1 MFKAPST
8 MIWDHRKAVI
18 QMEPR
23 PRKDAWIQEGD
34 FMRVRDEEK
43 NNISSV
49 VIFIIM
55 LPYYNLW
62 EEL

>member
-1 MFKAPST
+1 
-8 MIWDHRKAVI
+8 
-18 QMEPR
+18 MEPR